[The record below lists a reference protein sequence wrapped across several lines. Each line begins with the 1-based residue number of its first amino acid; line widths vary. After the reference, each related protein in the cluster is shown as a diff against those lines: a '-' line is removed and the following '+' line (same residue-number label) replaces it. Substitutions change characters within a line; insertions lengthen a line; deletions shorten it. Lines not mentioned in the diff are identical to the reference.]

1 MMPRNVANR
10 VGADAIDRVI
20 DEISQ
25 IGTDAIDRA
34 VNAYAPPPARALAI
48 RPQRDI
54 AADLDADTDIEK
66 IRRHLRLL
74 THRQMREIAA
84 DIFGAYERLHPKV
97 DSSVLT
103 PAIPSS
109 ALAETLDRFAHGD

>member
-10 VGADAIDRVI
+10 AGTAAIDRVI
-20 DEISQ
+20 DEITQVADGGFS
-25 IGTDAIDRA
+25 
-34 VNAYAPPPARALAI
+34 AYAPPPARSLIVQDATQPLI
-48 RPQRDI
+48 LQRDI
-54 AADLDADTDIEK
+54 DADTDIEK

-74 THRQMREIAA
+74 THRQMREIAS
-84 DIFGAYERLHPKV
+84 DIFASYERLHPKA

-103 PAIPSS
+103 PAIPSA

>member
-10 VGADAIDRVI
+10 VGAAAIDHVLN
-20 DEISQ
+20 EITQVADGGFS
-25 IGTDAIDRA
+25 D
-34 VNAYAPPPARALAI
+34 YAPPPARALAI

-74 THRQMREIAA
+74 THRQMREIASE
-84 DIFGAYERLHPKV
+84 IFAAYERLHPKA